1 MIRLQHIEKSFGGKK
16 VLKNIDLE
24 FRRGELTFLVGTS
37 GAGKTTLLNL
47 LGGLDNPTSGKVLF
61 QGIDI
66 AGDLPA
72 YRGRKVGFIF
82 QHYNLIPGLSVR
94 DNILLGLEY
103 ADAKISPDALEA
115 QIRNLNLKDAAQSA
129 ETLSGGEKQRTAV
142 IRSICKQSDILL
154 ADEPTGNLD
163 SENSERVFQLLREI
177 RQDHYCIVV
186 THDEA
191 MARKYGDRLIRLS
204 DGTVAADEIL
214 RQTEES
220 APPAAGPQRKP
231 QARRTSWRSVFMLGK
246 NSVKRRLSRII
257 SIALV
262 IALAIT
268 SLVIVSALQNSGS
281 KMSRKVNVNYLE
293 SDLISLFYPATLD
306 YGQRELPF
314 TQEKIAEITQKY
326 GAKEIVP
333 VYAGSDS
340 WLLCTQELSCSA
352 VIKEIALDTF
362 FEERIMSYD
371 ITGAFPQNA
380 GEIILAEDSAAAL
393 FGSPESA
400 VGQTVM
406 LQDGSGNA
414 VTYQVCGINRTVNP
428 FDKMYSFIAAD
439 SLYELVRQ
447 QVGYALAHR
456 ITAER
461 FRNEPARKDATVWKS
476 GEGVYGPFVTLTG
489 DEQILFGKAP
499 ESTAEIML
507 PSSLL
512 PYALANLQIACGQTE
527 EEIKAGRIPQDVQE
541 ALCAVPMAIN
551 LNGLFEVKICGV
563 YQDDRIGICGTEELA
578 DRMRQ
583 IEPVQLDVYASD
595 EYPPDRIRTDAES
608 GNEYTC
614 YLQQEMLKFTVGQQ
628 TQFYRLAFILIGL
641 ILALVSLMMISSFVK
656 IVVLERRQEIA
667 IMKSLGATG
676 REVLL
681 TLWYDMVFTSLLAV
695 AAAAVI
701 TGLTVALLPHIRAFS
716 AMPLSYP
723 VTGFLL
729 LSLIFSAVICGYTLI
744 RLRSIAD
751 KTPASLLTEQ

>member
-1 MIRLQHIEKSFGGKK
+1 MIQLQHIEKSFGDKK
-16 VLKNIDLE
+16 VLNGIDLE
-24 FRRGELTFLVGTS
+24 FHRGELTFLIGTS
-37 GAGKTTLLNL
+37 GAGKTTLLNM

-61 QGIDI
+61 QGTDI

-72 YRGRKVGFIF
+72 YRGKKVGFIF
-82 QHYNLIPGLSVR
+82 QHYNLISGLSVR

-103 ADAKISPDALEA
+103 ADAEISPDALDA

-129 ETLSGGEKQRTAV
+129 ETLSGGEKQRTAI
-142 IRSICKQSDILL
+142 IRSICKRSDILL

-163 SENSERVFQLLREI
+163 SENSERVFQLLKEI
-177 RQDHYCIVV
+177 KQDHYCIIV

-204 DGTVAADEIL
+204 DGAVVADEIL
-214 RQTEES
+214 RQAEQNNQPEAES
-220 APPAAGPQRKP
+220 QGKP
-231 QARRTSWRSVFMLGK
+231 EARQTSWRSVFMLGK
-246 NSVKRRLSRII
+246 NSVKRRLSKII

-281 KMSRKVNVNYLE
+281 KMSKKVNVNYLE
-293 SDLISLFYPATLD
+293 SDLISLFYPGTLD

-333 VYAGSDS
+333 VYANADT
-340 WLLCTQELSCSA
+340 WLLCTQDLSCSA
-352 VIKEIALDTF
+352 VIKEIALDSF

-371 ITGAFPQNA
+371 ITGAFPQSA
-380 GEIILAEDSAAAL
+380 EEIILAEDSAAAL
-393 FGSPESA
+393 FGSPEDA
-400 VGQTVM
+400 VGQTVS

-414 VTYQVCGINRTVNP
+414 VTYQVCGINHTVNP
-428 FDKMYSFIAAD
+428 FDKIYSFIAAE
-439 SLYELVRQ
+439 SLHDLLRQ
-447 QVGYALAHR
+447 QVEDYIAQR
-456 ITAER
+456 VTVER
-461 FRNEPARKDATVWKS
+461 FRNEPARKDAITWKS

-489 DEQILFGKAP
+489 NEKILFGKAP

-507 PSSLL
+507 PSSVL
-512 PYALANLQIACGQTE
+512 PYALANLKIACDQTE
-527 EEIKAGRIPQDVQE
+527 DEIKAGNIPQDVQE
-541 ALCAVPMAIN
+541 ALCSVPMAIN

-563 YQDDRIGICGTEELA
+563 YQDDQIGICGTKELE
-578 DRMRQ
+578 DLMRQ

-595 EYPPDRIRTDAES
+595 AYPPDMIRTDAEA
-608 GNEYTC
+608 GAEYTC
-614 YLQQEMLKFTVGQQ
+614 YLQQEMLKFSVGQQ

-676 REVLL
+676 KEVLL
-681 TLWYDMVFTSLLAV
+681 TLWYDMVFMSLLAV
-695 AAAAVI
+695 AAAAVM
-701 TGLTVALLPHIRAFS
+701 TGLMVALLPHIQAFS
-716 AMPLSYP
+716 AVPLSYP

-729 LSLIFSAVICGYTLI
+729 LSLVFASVICGYTLI